1 MLALWPSRA
10 AGATTSPTPT
20 ATSRRPRRSSQRRP
34 EARCCGSRPSRGSRS
49 RPVRRSVSSTRRI
62 SRSTARSYARSGRR
76 SGRGSPKRSDRSAC
90 SRCSERSPA
99 ARTPARGASSREQA
113 ATAQQLDQAE
123 RDYRVLGEQIAAL
136 RAQRNSVT
144 QDVAASDAR
153 VAQIAERIAK
163 SRITAPFAGTV
174 LATYAR
180 AGEYVQP
187 GQPLF
192 RLASLDT
199 LTLRA
204 YVTEPQL
211 AQVKLG
217 QRVQVTV
224 DRGAGDRLT
233 MPGTVSWIA
242 SKAEFTPTPMQTRDE
257 RADLVYAVKIRV
269 PNRGRRAED
278 RHARRRRARR
288 QRPARDARRSRRLGL
303 GARQALRRRRRA
315 RRRLVRRSSRRAVRL
330 HRTGRRRQDD
340 AVPHAHHAAAAGRGH
355 RAAFSGS
362 TS

>member
-1 MLALWPSRA
+1 MCSRRLDIRSRGLVAASLLLLALVACGRGDEPDAYGNFEATETVVSAETGGSLLWFTPVEGQQVAPGVTLGVIDTTQLALDRDQLGAQRTAVRA
-10 AGATTSPTPT
+10 RVAEAERQIGVLAVQREIAGRTY
-20 ATSRRPRRSSQRRP
+20 
-34 EARCCGSRPSRGSRS
+34 AR
-49 RPVRRSVSSTRRI
+49 TRRLF
-62 SRSTARSYARSGRR
+62 A
-76 SGRGSPKRSDRSAC
+76 
-90 SRCSERSPA
+90 
-99 ARTPARGASSREQA
+99 EQA

-136 RAQRNSVT
+136 RAQRTSVT

-163 SRITAPFAGTV
+163 SRISAPFAGTV

-211 AQVKLG
+211 AQLKLG
-217 QRVQVTV
+217 QRVQVSV
-224 DRGAGDRLT
+224 DRGEGNRLVV
-233 MPGTVSWIA
+233 PGQVSWISA
-242 SKAEFTPTPMQTRDE
+242 KAEFTPTPVQTRDE

-269 PNRGRRAED
+269 PNQGGVLKIGMPAD
-278 RHARRRRARR
+278 VDLLALAR
-288 QRPARDARRSRRLGL
+288 S
-303 GARQALRRRRRA
+303 
-315 RRRLVRRSSRRAVRL
+315 
-330 HRTGRRRQDD
+330 
-340 AVPHAHHAAAAGRGH
+340 
-355 RAAFSGS
+355 
-362 TS
+362 

>member
-1 MLALWPSRA
+1 MSPTRAVIASRMLAAACLFLTLSGCGRGAEPDAYGNFEATETVVSAEIGGSLLWFTPVEGQQVAPGPTLGVIDTSDLALDRA
-10 AGATTSPTPT
+10 QLRAQRTAVGARVSESERQIGVLAVQREIAGRAY
-20 ATSRRPRRSSQRRP
+20 
-34 EARCCGSRPSRGSRS
+34 AR
-49 RPVRRSVSSTRRI
+49 TRRLF
-62 SRSTARSYARSGRR
+62 A
-76 SGRGSPKRSDRSAC
+76 
-90 SRCSERSPA
+90 
-99 ARTPARGASSREQA
+99 EQA

-163 SRITAPFAGTV
+163 SRVTAPFAGTV

-180 AGEYVQP
+180 AGEYVQA

-211 AQVKLG
+211 AQLKLG

-224 DRGAGDRLT
+224 DRGEGNRLA

-242 SKAEFTPTPMQTRDE
+242 SKAEFTPTPVQTRDE
-257 RADLVYAVKIRV
+257 RADLVYAVKILV
-269 PNRGRRAED
+269 PNRAGVLKIGM
-278 RHARRRRARR
+278 
-288 QRPARDARRSRRLGL
+288 PADV
-303 GARQALRRRRRA
+303 ALA
-315 RRRLVRRSSRRAVRL
+315 AVAP
-330 HRTGRRRQDD
+330 T
-340 AVPHAHHAAAAGRGH
+340 
-355 RAAFSGS
+355 
-362 TS
+362 

>member
-1 MLALWPSRA
+1 MSTPRRVVSSRIVVAPYLLLALAGCGKHDEPDAYGNFEATETVVSAETGGRLLWFTPVEGQQVAPGVTLAVVDTTDLVLDRA
-10 AGATTSPTPT
+10 QLGAQRT
-20 ATSRRPRRSSQRRP
+20 ATRARVSESERQIGVLAVQREIAGRAY
-34 EARCCGSRPSRGSRS
+34 AR
-49 RPVRRSVSSTRRI
+49 TRRLF
-62 SRSTARSYARSGRR
+62 A
-76 SGRGSPKRSDRSAC
+76 
-90 SRCSERSPA
+90 
-99 ARTPARGASSREQA
+99 EQA

-163 SRITAPFAGTV
+163 SRISAPFGGTV

-211 AQVKLG
+211 AQLKLG
-217 QRVQVTV
+217 QRVQVSV
-224 DRGAGDRLT
+224 DRGESARLAL
-233 MPGTVSWIA
+233 PGTVSWIA
-242 SKAEFTPTPMQTRDE
+242 SKSEFTPTPVQTRDE
-257 RADLVYAVKIRV
+257 RADLVYAVKILV
-269 PNRGRRAED
+269 PNRGGVLKIGM
-278 RHARRRRARR
+278 
-288 QRPARDARRSRRLGL
+288 PADVAL
-303 GARQALRRRRRA
+303 GALA
-315 RRRLVRRSSRRAVRL
+315 R
-330 HRTGRRRQDD
+330 T
-340 AVPHAHHAAAAGRGH
+340 
-355 RAAFSGS
+355 
-362 TS
+362 

>member
-1 MLALWPSRA
+1 MLPTRAVTASRVLTAAWLLLTLSGCGRDAEPDAYGNFEATETVVSAEIGGSLLWFTQGEGQQVAPGPTLGVIDTSDLALDRTQLRA
-10 AGATTSPTPT
+10 QRSAVGARISESERQIGVLAVQREIAGRAY
-20 ATSRRPRRSSQRRP
+20 
-34 EARCCGSRPSRGSRS
+34 AR
-49 RPVRRSVSSTRRI
+49 TRRLF
-62 SRSTARSYARSGRR
+62 A
-76 SGRGSPKRSDRSAC
+76 
-90 SRCSERSPA
+90 
-99 ARTPARGASSREQA
+99 EQA

-163 SRITAPFAGTV
+163 SRVTAPFAGTV

-180 AGEYVQP
+180 AGEYVQA

-211 AQVKLG
+211 AQLKLG

-224 DRGAGDRLT
+224 DRGEGNRLA

-242 SKAEFTPTPMQTRDE
+242 SKAEFTPTPVQTRDE
-257 RADLVYAVKIRV
+257 RADLVYAVKILV
-269 PNRGRRAED
+269 PNRGGVLKIGM
-278 RHARRRRARR
+278 
-288 QRPARDARRSRRLGL
+288 PADV
-303 GARQALRRRRRA
+303 AL
-315 RRRLVRRSSRRAVRL
+315 
-330 HRTGRRRQDD
+330 
-340 AVPHAHHAAAAGRGH
+340 AAADP
-355 RAAFSGS
+355 
-362 TS
+362 T

>member
-1 MLALWPSRA
+1 MLRTRAVTASRVLTAAWLLLTLSGCGRDAEPDAYGNFEATETVVSAEIGGSLLWFTPVEGQQVAPGPTLGVIDTSDLALDRTQLRA
-10 AGATTSPTPT
+10 QRSAVGARVSESERQIGVLAVQREIAGRAY
-20 ATSRRPRRSSQRRP
+20 
-34 EARCCGSRPSRGSRS
+34 AR
-49 RPVRRSVSSTRRI
+49 TRRLF
-62 SRSTARSYARSGRR
+62 A
-76 SGRGSPKRSDRSAC
+76 
-90 SRCSERSPA
+90 
-99 ARTPARGASSREQA
+99 EQA

-163 SRITAPFAGTV
+163 SRVTAPLAGTV

-180 AGEYVQP
+180 AGEYVQA

-211 AQVKLG
+211 AQLKLG

-224 DRGAGDRLT
+224 DRGEGNRLA

-242 SKAEFTPTPMQTRDE
+242 SKAEFTPTPVQTRDE
-257 RADLVYAVKIRV
+257 RADLVYAVKIQV
-269 PNRGRRAED
+269 PNRGGMLKIGMPADVALAEI
-278 RHARRRRARR
+278 AR
-288 QRPARDARRSRRLGL
+288 
-303 GARQALRRRRRA
+303 
-315 RRRLVRRSSRRAVRL
+315 
-330 HRTGRRRQDD
+330 T
-340 AVPHAHHAAAAGRGH
+340 
-355 RAAFSGS
+355 
-362 TS
+362 